1 MKKVISIALALLM
14 VAVMLPV
21 MAAAADTEHEITT
34 EADLRAAV
42 EAMTEGANVT
52 VRLKEDVTI
61 NGDLKV
67 STGTLTILGQGH
79 TITFSNPNSTMHI
92 TGTGIVNL
100 GTKGGEGKTENDLIL
115 TSTDKTSAV
124 INMAG
129 SAELN
134 MYRGV
139 AIKDSF
145 TWGQAGGVQLIGEN
159 TVFNMY
165 GGVIDN
171 CENGASV
178 AGGVCID
185 GGALFNMYDGVI
197 QNCSGWAGGAVSV
210 SGGPAIGEY
219 LSGST
224 GFHMYGG
231 TIKNCHDKWSFNP
244 RYPNEWYGGGA
255 VCVSSDEPVS
265 FIMDGGTITG
275 CSADGEG
282 YGGAIFIYTT
292 HKDAVI
298 EINKGE
304 ITGNSG
310 VYGGGVSVYR
320 GTVKI
325 ADGVALHNNTAT
337 KEGDDL
343 YNKSGSITLGKLPAG
358 LKLAPCGCDID
369 GWYHDKTGA
378 RWSSTKCGGGEDR
391 MEKHTEAAFTD
402 GRALKAAHGEA
413 PAAEPPLIIIVPE
426 APEQEAP
433 NPTTGSR
440 DLVGAAVAM
449 AAVSLLGAAAVI
461 RKK

>member
-21 MAAAADTEHEITT
+21 MAAAADAEYDITT
-34 EADLRAAV
+34 EAELRSKVSTMAD
-42 EAMTEGANVT
+42 GDNVT
-52 VRLKEDVTI
+52 VRLQNDVTI

-79 TITFSNPNSTMHI
+79 TITFSHHSLVLS
-92 TGTGIVNL
+92 GTAILNL
-100 GTKGGEGKTENDLIL
+100 GTKEGEGKPENKLIL
-115 TSTDKTSAV
+115 TSKDNTSAV
-124 INMAG
+124 INMSG
-129 SAELN
+129 SAVLN

-171 CENGASV
+171 CVNGASV

-185 GGALFNMYDGVI
+185 GGALFNMHDGVI
-197 QNCSGWAGGAVSV
+197 QNCSGWTGGAVSV
-210 SGGPAIGEY
+210 SGGPVIGEY

-231 TIKNCHDKWSFNP
+231 TIKNCHDNWL
-244 RYPNEWYGGGA
+244 GGGA
-255 VCVSSDEPVS
+255 VCAYTVDPVS
-265 FIMDGGTITG
+265 FIMDGGTITD

-292 HKDAVI
+292 HRDAVI

-304 ITGNSG
+304 ITGNTG
-310 VYGGGVSVYR
+310 VYGGGVFVYK

-325 ADGVALHNNTAT
+325 ADGVALHNNTAQ
-337 KEGDDL
+337 KGGDDL
-343 YNKSGSITLGKLPAG
+343 YNKSGSVTLGKLPAG
-358 LKLAPCGCDID
+358 LKLASSGRDID
-369 GWYHDKTGA
+369 GWYHDKKDA
-378 RWSSTKCGGGEDR
+378 RWSCEDADQI
-391 MEKHTEAAFTD
+391 EKHTEAAFTD

-413 PAAEPPLIIIVPE
+413 PAAEPPLIIFVPE

-440 DLVGAAVAM
+440 DLVGVAAAM

>member
-21 MAAAADTEHEITT
+21 MAAAADAEYAITD
-34 EADLRAAV
+34 EAGLRTAV
-42 EAMTEGANVT
+42 EAMTADDNVT
-52 VRLKEDVTI
+52 VRLKNDVTI

-79 TITFSNPNSTMHI
+79 KLTIKKDDQGCSMVISNGAT
-92 TGTGIVNL
+92 VNL
-100 GTKGGEGKTENDLIL
+100 GTKEGEGKPENKLIL
-115 TSTDKTSAV
+115 TSIDDTNAV
-124 INMAG
+124 INMDG
-129 SAELN
+129 SAVLN
-134 MYRGV
+134 MYHGV
-139 AIKDSF
+139 EIRDSRAG
-145 TWGQAGGVQLIGEN
+145 GQAGGVQLIGDK

-171 CENGASV
+171 CVNWASV

-197 QNCSGWAGGAVSV
+197 QNCSGWTGGAVSV

-231 TIKNCHDKWSFNP
+231 TIKDCHDNWL
-244 RYPNEWYGGGA
+244 GGGA
-255 VCVSSDEPVS
+255 VCAYTADPVS

-292 HKDAVI
+292 HPDAVI

-310 VYGGGVSVYR
+310 VYGGGVFVYK

-337 KEGDDL
+337 EEGDDL
-343 YNKSGSITLGKLPAG
+343 YNESGRITLGKLPKK

-369 GWYHDKTGA
+369 GWYHDKKDA

-413 PAAEPPLIIIVPE
+413 PAPAPPIIIVPE

-440 DLVGAAVAM
+440 DLVGAAAAM
-449 AAVSLLGAAAVI
+449 AAVSLLGAAAVLR
-461 RKK
+461 RK

>member
-21 MAAAADTEHEITT
+21 MAAAADTEITT
-34 EADLRAAV
+34 EAELRAAV
-42 EAMTEGANVT
+42 EAMNDGDNVT
-52 VRLKEDVTI
+52 VRLQNDVTVVG
-61 NGDLKV
+61 NLAVKA
-67 STGTLTILGQGH
+67 GTLTILGQGN

-100 GTKGGEGKTENDLIL
+100 GTKEGEGNDLTL
-115 TSTDKTSAV
+115 TSDNITDSV
-124 INMAG
+124 VYMAG
-129 SAELN
+129 SAVLN
-134 MYRGV
+134 MYHGV
-139 AIKDSF
+139 TIKDSRA
-145 TWGQAGGVQLIGEN
+145 GLLAGGVQLEEN
-159 TVFNMY
+159 SVFNMY

-171 CENGASV
+171 CESLSAV

-185 GGALFNMYDGVI
+185 GGALFNMYDGI
-197 QNCSGWAGGAVSV
+197 IRNCSGWQGGAVGIPPV
-210 SGGPAIGEY
+210 DPISGYISGP
-219 LSGST
+219 S

-231 TIKNCHDKWSFNP
+231 TIRNCHDK
-244 RYPNEWYGGGA
+244 WYGGGA
-255 VCVSSDEPVS
+255 VCVYTAEPVS

-275 CSADGEG
+275 CSAVGNG
-282 YGGAIFIYTT
+282 YGGAIFIFTT
-292 HKDAVI
+292 DSNAVI

-310 VYGGGVSVYR
+310 VYGGGVFVYK

-337 KEGDDL
+337 EEGDDL
-343 YNKSGSITLGKLPAG
+343 YNESGSVTLGKLPAG
-358 LKLAPCGCDID
+358 LKLASSGRDID
-369 GWYHDKTGA
+369 GWYHDKKDA
-378 RWSSTKCGGGEDR
+378 RWSCEDADQI
-391 MEKHTEAAFTD
+391 EKHTEAAFAD

-413 PAAEPPLIIIVPE
+413 PAPPIIIVPE

>member
-21 MAAAADTEHEITT
+21 MAAAADTNITD
-34 EADLRAAV
+34 EAGLRKAV
-42 EAMTEGANVT
+42 GDMTDGDNVT
-52 VRLKEDVTI
+52 VRLQNDVTI

-67 STGTLTILGQGH
+67 STGTLTILGQGQKL
-79 TITFSNPNSTMHI
+79 TMKSGSMVISNGAT
-92 TGTGIVNL
+92 VNL
-100 GTKGGEGKTENDLIL
+100 GTKEEEGRPENDLIL
-115 TSTDKTSAV
+115 TSTDMTTAV

-145 TWGQAGGVQLIGEN
+145 TWGQAGGVQLIGDE

-171 CENGASV
+171 CKNGASV

-210 SGGPAIGEY
+210 SGGSAIDGY
-219 LSGST
+219 ISGST

-231 TIKNCHDKWSFNP
+231 TIKDCHDKWRFNP
-244 RYPNEWYGGGA
+244 EYPDDWYGGGA

-292 HKDAVI
+292 DSDAVI

-304 ITGNSG
+304 ITGNTG
-310 VYGGGVSVYR
+310 VYGGGVSVYG

-325 ADGVALHNNTAT
+325 ADGVALYNNTAT
-337 KEGDDL
+337 QEGDDL
-343 YNKSGSITLGKLPAG
+343 YNKSGSVTLGKLPTG
-358 LKLAPCGCDID
+358 LKLAACGCDID

-378 RWSSTKCGGGEDR
+378 RWSSKKCGGEEDR
-391 MEKHTEAAFTD
+391 MEKHTETAFTG

-413 PAAEPPLIIIVPE
+413 PAPKPPLIIIV
-426 APEQEAP
+426 PEQEAP

-440 DLVGAAVAM
+440 DLAGVAVAM

>member
-21 MAAAADTEHEITT
+21 MAAAADAEITT
-34 EADLRAAV
+34 EAELRAAV
-42 EAMTEGANVT
+42 SAMADGDNVT
-52 VRLKEDVTI
+52 VRLQNDVTI

-67 STGTLTILGQGH
+67 STGTLTILGQGNKL
-79 TITFSNPNSTMHI
+79 TMKSGSMVISNGAT
-92 TGTGIVNL
+92 VNL
-100 GTKGGEGKTENDLIL
+100 GTKEGEGKPENNLIL
-115 TSTDKTSAV
+115 TSKDNTSAV
-124 INMAG
+124 INMGG
-129 SAELN
+129 SAVLN

-165 GGVIDN
+165 GGEIDN
-171 CENGASV
+171 CVNGASV

-185 GGALFNMYDGVI
+185 DGALFNMHDGVI

-231 TIKNCHDKWSFNP
+231 TIKDCHDNWRFNP
-244 RYPNEWYGGGA
+244 EYPDDWYGGGA

-292 HKDAVI
+292 HRDAVI

-310 VYGGGVSVYR
+310 IYGGRVSVYGG
-320 GTVKI
+320 TVNI

-343 YNKSGSITLGKLPAG
+343 YNKSGRITLGKLPAG
-358 LKLAPCGCDID
+358 LKLAACECDID
-369 GWYHDKTGA
+369 GWYHDKKDA

-391 MEKHTEAAFTD
+391 MEKHMEAVFTD

-413 PAAEPPLIIIVPE
+413 PAPAPPIIIVPE
-426 APEQEAP
+426 APEQETP
-433 NPTTGSR
+433 NPTTGAN
-440 DLVGAAVAM
+440 DLVGVAVAM
-449 AAVSLLGAAAVI
+449 AAVSLLGAAAVLR
-461 RKK
+461 RK

>member
-21 MAAAADTEHEITT
+21 MAAAADTEITT
-34 EADLRAAV
+34 EAELRSKV
-42 EAMTEGANVT
+42 STMKDGDNVT
-52 VRLKEDVTI
+52 VRLKNDVTI
-61 NGDLKV
+61 NENLVV
-67 STGTLTILGQGH
+67 STGTLTILGQGQKL
-79 TITFSNPNSTMHI
+79 TMKSGSMVISNGAT
-92 TGTGIVNL
+92 VNL
-100 GTKGGEGKTENDLIL
+100 GTKEGVGKPENALIL
-115 TSTDKTSAV
+115 TSIDDTNAV
-124 INMAG
+124 INMGG
-129 SAELN
+129 SAVLN
-134 MYRGV
+134 MYHGV
-139 AIKDSF
+139 TIKDSRAG
-145 TWGQAGGVQLIGEN
+145 GQAGGVQLIGDK

-165 GGVIDN
+165 GGMIDN
-171 CENGASV
+171 CVNWASV

-185 GGALFNMYDGVI
+185 DGALFNMHDGVI
-197 QNCSGWAGGAVSV
+197 QNCSGWTGGAVSV

-231 TIKNCHDKWSFNP
+231 TIKDCHDKSL
-244 RYPNEWYGGGA
+244 GGGA
-255 VCVSSDEPVS
+255 VCAYTADPVS

-304 ITGNSG
+304 ISGNSG
-310 VYGGGVSVYR
+310 VYGGGVFVYK

-337 KEGDDL
+337 EEGDDL
-343 YNKSGSITLGKLPAG
+343 YNESGSVTLGKLPAG
-358 LKLAPCGCDID
+358 LKLAACECDID

-391 MEKHTEAAFTD
+391 MEKHTETAFAD

-440 DLVGAAVAM
+440 DLAGVAAAM

>member
-21 MAAAADTEHEITT
+21 MAAAADTEITT
-34 EADLRAAV
+34 EAELRAAV
-42 EAMTEGANVT
+42 EAMTADDNVT
-52 VRLKEDVTI
+52 VRLKNDVTI
-61 NGDLKV
+61 NGNLVV
-67 STGTLTILGQGH
+67 STGTLTILGQGQKL
-79 TITFSNPNSTMHI
+79 TMKSGSMVISNGAT
-92 TGTGIVNL
+92 VNL
-100 GTKGGEGKTENDLIL
+100 GTKEGVGKPENALIL
-115 TSTDKTSAV
+115 TSIDDTNAV
-124 INMAG
+124 INMGG

-134 MYRGV
+134 MYDGV
-139 AIKDSF
+139 EIRDS
-145 TWGQAGGVQLIGEN
+145 TAAGTVGGVHLEGDK

-165 GGVIDN
+165 GGVIDK
-171 CENGASV
+171 CVGEHV
-178 AGGVCID
+178 AVGGVLIK

-197 QNCSGWAGGAVSV
+197 QNCSGTLGGAVYV
-210 SGGPAIGEY
+210 SGGPAIGGY
-219 LSGST
+219 ISGSS

-231 TIKNCHDKWSFNP
+231 TIKDCQANWI
-244 RYPNEWYGGGA
+244 GGA
-255 VCVSSDEPVS
+255 VCVNTTEPVS

-304 ITGNSG
+304 ISGNSG
-310 VYGGGVSVYR
+310 AYGGGVFVYE

-337 KEGDDL
+337 EEGDDL
-343 YNKSGSITLGKLPAG
+343 YNESGSVTLGKLPAG
-358 LKLAPCGCDID
+358 LKLAACGCDID
-369 GWYHDKTGA
+369 GWYHDKKDA
-378 RWSSTKCGGGEDR
+378 RWSSTKCGGEADQ
-391 MEKHTEAAFTD
+391 MEKHTEAAFTG

-413 PAAEPPLIIIVPE
+413 PAPAPPIIIVPE

-433 NPTTGSR
+433 NPTTGTR
-440 DLVGAAVAM
+440 DIVGVAAAM
-449 AAVSLLGAAAVI
+449 AVVSLLGAAAVI

>member
-21 MAAAADTEHEITT
+21 MAAAADTEYDITT
-34 EADLRAAV
+34 EAELRSKVSTMAA
-42 EAMTEGANVT
+42 GDNVT
-52 VRLKEDVTI
+52 VRLQNDVTI

-67 STGTLTILGQGH
+67 STGTLTILGQGN

-100 GTKGGEGKTENDLIL
+100 GTKEGEGNDLTL
-115 TSTDKTSAV
+115 TSDNITDSV
-124 INMAG
+124 VHMAG
-129 SAELN
+129 SAVLN
-134 MYRGV
+134 MYHGV
-139 AIKDSF
+139 TIKDSRA
-145 TWGQAGGVQLIGEN
+145 GLLAGGVQLEEN
-159 TVFNMY
+159 SVFNMY

-171 CENGASV
+171 CESLSAV

-185 GGALFNMYDGVI
+185 GGGLFNMYDGVI
-197 QNCSGWAGGAVSV
+197 QNCSGWQGGAVGIPPV
-210 SGGPAIGEY
+210 DPISGYISGP
-219 LSGST
+219 S

-231 TIKNCHDKWSFNP
+231 TIRNCHDK
-244 RYPNEWYGGGA
+244 WYGGGA
-255 VCVSSDEPVS
+255 VCVYTAEPVS

-275 CSADGEG
+275 CSADGNG
-282 YGGAIFIYTT
+282 YGGAIFIFTT
-292 HKDAVI
+292 HEDAVI
-298 EINKGE
+298 EINKGK

-310 VYGGGVSVYR
+310 VYGGGVSVYG

-325 ADGVALHNNTAT
+325 ADGVALHNNTAQ
-337 KEGDDL
+337 KGGDDL
-343 YNKSGSITLGKLPAG
+343 YNKSGSVTLGKLPAG
-358 LKLAPCGCDID
+358 LKLASSGRDID
-369 GWYHDKTGA
+369 GWYHDKKDA
-378 RWSSTKCGGGEDR
+378 RWSCEDADQI
-391 MEKHTEAAFTD
+391 EKHTETAFTD

-413 PAAEPPLIIIVPE
+413 PAPPIIIVPE

-440 DLVGAAVAM
+440 DLAGVAAAM

>member
-21 MAAAADTEHEITT
+21 MAAAADAEITT
-34 EADLRAAV
+34 EEELRAAV
-42 EAMTEGANVT
+42 SAMADGDNVT
-52 VRLKEDVTI
+52 VRLQNDVTVV
-61 NGDLKV
+61 GKLEVKA
-67 STGTLTILGQGH
+67 GTLTILGQGNKL
-79 TITFSNPNSTMHI
+79 TMKSGSMVISNGAT
-92 TGTGIVNL
+92 VNL
-100 GTKGGEGKTENDLIL
+100 GTKEGEGKPENELIL
-115 TSTDKTSAV
+115 TSKDNTSAV
-124 INMAG
+124 INMSG
-129 SAELN
+129 SAVLN

-165 GGVIDN
+165 GGMIDN
-171 CENGASV
+171 CVNGASV

-185 GGALFNMYDGVI
+185 GGALFNMHDGVI

-210 SGGPAIGEY
+210 SGGPVIGEY

-231 TIKNCHDKWSFNP
+231 TIRDCHDNWRFNP
-244 RYPNEWYGGGA
+244 EYPDDWYGGGA

-304 ITGNSG
+304 ISGNSG
-310 VYGGGVSVYR
+310 VYGGGVFVYK

-337 KEGDDL
+337 EEGDDL
-343 YNKSGSITLGKLPAG
+343 YNESGSVTLGKLPAG
-358 LKLAPCGCDID
+358 LKLAACECDID

-391 MEKHTEAAFTD
+391 MEKHTETAFAD
-402 GRALKAAHGEA
+402 GRALKAAHGKKQA
-413 PAAEPPLIIIVPE
+413 KPPVFEPEDPVE
-426 APEQEAP
+426 EAP
-433 NPTTGSR
+433 NPTTGAN
-440 DLVGAAVAM
+440 DFVGVAAAM
-449 AAVSLLGAAAVI
+449 AVISLLGAAAVI

>member
-1 MKKVISIALALLM
+1 MKRTLKTVLALLAL
-14 VAVMLPV
+14 VLLLPV
-21 MAAAADTEHEITT
+21 MAAAADAEYDITT
-34 EADLRAAV
+34 EADLRSKV
-42 EAMTEGANVT
+42 SAMTADDNVT
-52 VRLKEDVTI
+52 VRLQNDVTI

-67 STGTLTILGQGH
+67 STGTLTILGQGNKL
-79 TITFSNPNSTMHI
+79 TMKSGSMVISNGAT
-92 TGTGIVNL
+92 VNL
-100 GTKGGEGKTENDLIL
+100 GTKEGEGKPENELIL
-115 TSTDKTSAV
+115 TSKDNTSTV
-124 INMAG
+124 INMSG
-129 SAELN
+129 SAVLN

-165 GGVIDN
+165 GGMIDN
-171 CENGASV
+171 CVNGASV

-185 GGALFNMYDGVI
+185 DGALFNMHDGVI

-210 SGGPAIGEY
+210 SGGPVIGEY

-244 RYPNEWYGGGA
+244 EYPDDWYGGGA

-292 HKDAVI
+292 HRDAVI

-310 VYGGGVSVYR
+310 VNGGGVSVYG

-325 ADGVALHNNTAT
+325 ADGVALHNNTAK

-343 YNKSGSITLGKLPAG
+343 YNKSGSVTLGKLPAG
-358 LKLAPCGCDID
+358 LKLAACGCDID

-378 RWSSTKCGGGEDR
+378 RWSCEDADQI
-391 MEKHTEAAFTD
+391 EKHTETAFTD

-413 PAAEPPLIIIVPE
+413 PAPPIIIVPE

-433 NPTTGSR
+433 NPTTGAN
-440 DLVGAAVAM
+440 DFVGVAAAM
-449 AAVSLLGAAAVI
+449 AAVSLLGAAAVL

>member
-21 MAAAADTEHEITT
+21 MAAAADTEITT
-34 EADLRAAV
+34 EAELRSKV
-42 EAMTEGANVT
+42 STMTDGDNVT
-52 VRLKEDVTI
+52 VRLKNDVTI

-67 STGTLTILGQGH
+67 STGTLTILGQGQKL
-79 TITFSNPNSTMHI
+79 TMKSGSMVISNGAT
-92 TGTGIVNL
+92 VNL
-100 GTKGGEGKTENDLIL
+100 GTKEGAGKPENALIL
-115 TSTDKTSAV
+115 TSIDDTSAV
-124 INMAG
+124 INMGG
-129 SAELN
+129 SAVLN
-134 MYRGV
+134 MYHGV
-139 AIKDSF
+139 EIRDS
-145 TWGQAGGVQLIGEN
+145 TAAGTVGGVHLEGDK

-165 GGVIDN
+165 GGVIDK
-171 CENGASV
+171 CVGEHV
-178 AGGVCID
+178 AVGGVLIK

-197 QNCSGWAGGAVSV
+197 QNCSGTLGGAVYV
-210 SGGPAIGEY
+210 SGGPAIGGY
-219 LSGST
+219 ISGSS

-231 TIKNCHDKWSFNP
+231 TIKDCQANWI
-244 RYPNEWYGGGA
+244 GGA
-255 VCVSSDEPVS
+255 VCVNTTEPVS

-275 CSADGEG
+275 CNADGEAGYG
-282 YGGAIFIYTT
+282 YGGAVFISTP

-298 EINKGE
+298 KINKGE
-304 ITGNSG
+304 ISGNSG
-310 VYGGGVSVYR
+310 ANGGGIYVEE
-320 GTVKI
+320 GNVKI

-343 YNKSGSITLGKLPAG
+343 YNESGSVTLGKLPTG
-358 LKLAPCGCDID
+358 LKLAPCGCGID
-369 GWYHDKTGA
+369 GWYHDKKDA

-391 MEKHTEAAFTD
+391 MEKHTDTAFTG

-413 PAAEPPLIIIVPE
+413 PAPPIIIVPE

-440 DLVGAAVAM
+440 DLAGVAVAM

>member
-1 MKKVISIALALLM
+1 MKKVISIVLALLM

-21 MAAAADTEHEITT
+21 MAAAADTEITT
-34 EADLRAAV
+34 EAELRAAV
-42 EAMTEGANVT
+42 SAMKDGDNVT
-52 VRLKEDVTI
+52 VRLQNDVTVV
-61 NGDLKV
+61 GKLEVKA
-67 STGTLTILGQGH
+67 GTLTILGQGH

-100 GTKGGEGKTENDLIL
+100 GTKEGEGNDLTL
-115 TSTDKTSAV
+115 TSDNITDSV
-124 INMAG
+124 VYMAG
-129 SAELN
+129 SAVLN
-134 MYRGV
+134 MYHGV
-139 AIKDSF
+139 TIKDSRA
-145 TWGQAGGVQLIGEN
+145 GLPAGGVQLEEN
-159 TVFNMY
+159 SVFNMY

-171 CENGASV
+171 CESLSTV

-197 QNCSGWAGGAVSV
+197 QNCSGWQGGAVGV
-210 SGGPAIGEY
+210 PPVDPIGGYISGP
-219 LSGST
+219 S

-231 TIKNCHDKWSFNP
+231 TIKDCHDK
-244 RYPNEWYGGGA
+244 WYGGGA
-255 VCVSSDEPVS
+255 VCVYTAEPVS

-275 CSADGEG
+275 CSADGKG
-282 YGGAIFIYTT
+282 YGGAIFIFTT
-292 HKDAVI
+292 HEDAVI
-298 EINKGE
+298 EINKGK

-310 VYGGGVSVYR
+310 VYGGGVSVYG
-320 GTVKI
+320 GTVNI

-343 YNKSGSITLGKLPAG
+343 YNKSGRITLGKLPAG
-358 LKLAPCGCDID
+358 LKLASSGRDID

-378 RWSSTKCGGGEDR
+378 RWSSKKCGGEEDR
-391 MEKHTEAAFTD
+391 MEKHTETAFTD

-413 PAAEPPLIIIVPE
+413 PAPAPPIIIVPE

-440 DLVGAAVAM
+440 DLAGVAVAM

>member
-21 MAAAADTEHEITT
+21 MAAAADAEITT
-34 EADLRAAV
+34 EEELRAAV
-42 EAMTEGANVT
+42 SAMADGDNVT
-52 VRLKEDVTI
+52 VRLKNDVTI

-67 STGTLTILGQGH
+67 STGTLTILGQGNKL
-79 TITFSNPNSTMHI
+79 TMKSGSMVISNGAT
-92 TGTGIVNL
+92 VNL
-100 GTKGGEGKTENDLIL
+100 GTKEGEGKPENELIL
-115 TSTDKTSAV
+115 TSKDNTSTV
-124 INMAG
+124 INMSG
-129 SAELN
+129 SAVLN

-165 GGVIDN
+165 GGMIDN
-171 CENGASV
+171 CVNGASV

-185 GGALFNMYDGVI
+185 DGALFNMHDGVI

-210 SGGPAIGEY
+210 SGGPVIGEY

-231 TIKNCHDKWSFNP
+231 TIKNCHDKWRFNP
-244 RYPNEWYGGGA
+244 EYPNEWYGGGA

-275 CSADGEG
+275 CSADGDG
-282 YGGAIFIYTT
+282 YGGAIFVNA
-292 HKDAVI
+292 KNAGAVI
-298 EINKGE
+298 KINKGE
-304 ITGNSG
+304 ITGNKG
-310 VYGGGVSVYR
+310 TYGGGIY
-320 GTVKI
+320 VKKGNVEI
-325 ADGVALHNNTAT
+325 ADGVALHSNKAT
-337 KEGDDL
+337 VEGDDL
-343 YNKSGSITLGKLPAG
+343 YNKSGSVTLGKLPAG
-358 LKLAPCGCDID
+358 LKLATCECDID

-391 MEKHTEAAFTD
+391 MEKHTETAFTD

-413 PAAEPPLIIIVPE
+413 PAAEPPLIIFVPE

-440 DLVGAAVAM
+440 DLVGAAAAM
-449 AAVSLLGAAAVI
+449 AVVSLLGAAAVLR
-461 RKK
+461 RK

>member
-21 MAAAADTEHEITT
+21 MAAAADTVYDITD

-42 EAMTEGANVT
+42 SAMKDGDNVT
-52 VRLKEDVTI
+52 VRLQNDVTVV
-61 NGDLKV
+61 GKLEVK
-67 STGTLTILGQGH
+67 TGTLTILGQGN

-100 GTKGGEGKTENDLIL
+100 GTKEGEGNDLTL
-115 TSTDKTSAV
+115 TSDNITDSV
-124 INMAG
+124 VHMAG
-129 SAELN
+129 SAVLN
-134 MYRGV
+134 MYHGV
-139 AIKDSF
+139 TIKDSRA
-145 TWGQAGGVQLIGEN
+145 GLLAGGVQLEEN
-159 TVFNMY
+159 SVFNMY

-171 CENGASV
+171 CESLSAV

-185 GGALFNMYDGVI
+185 GGGLFNMYDGVI
-197 QNCSGWAGGAVSV
+197 QNCSGWQGGAVGIPPV
-210 SGGPAIGEY
+210 DPISGYISGP
-219 LSGST
+219 S

-231 TIKNCHDKWSFNP
+231 TIKDCHDN
-244 RYPNEWYGGGA
+244 RLGGGA
-255 VCVSSDEPVS
+255 VCAYTVEPIS

-292 HKDAVI
+292 HPDAVI

-304 ITGNSG
+304 IAGNSG
-310 VYGGGVSVYR
+310 VYGGGVFVYK

-343 YNKSGSITLGKLPAG
+343 YNESGSVTLGELPAG
-358 LKLAPCGCDID
+358 LKLAPCGGDID
-369 GWYHDKTGA
+369 GWYHDKTDA
-378 RWSSTKCGGGEDR
+378 RWSCENADQ
-391 MEKHTEAAFTD
+391 MEKHTVAAFTD

-413 PAAEPPLIIIVPE
+413 SAAPPLIIFVPE
-426 APEQEAP
+426 VPEQEAP

-440 DLVGAAVAM
+440 DLVGVAAAM
-449 AAVSLLGAAAVI
+449 AAVSLLGAAAVL

>member
-1 MKKVISIALALLM
+1 MKKVTSIVLALLM

-21 MAAAADTEHEITT
+21 MAAAADTEITT
-34 EADLRAAV
+34 EAELRAAV
-42 EAMTEGANVT
+42 EAMKDGDNVT
-52 VRLKEDVTI
+52 VRLQNDVTI
-61 NGDLKV
+61 NENLVV
-67 STGTLTILGQGH
+67 STGTLTILGQGQKL
-79 TITFSNPNSTMHI
+79 TMKSGSMVISNGAT
-92 TGTGIVNL
+92 VNL
-100 GTKGGEGKTENDLIL
+100 GTKEGVGKPENALIL
-115 TSTDKTSAV
+115 TSTDMTTAV
-124 INMAG
+124 INMGG
-129 SAELN
+129 SAVLN

-165 GGVIDN
+165 GGMIDN
-171 CENGASV
+171 CVNGASV

-185 GGALFNMYDGVI
+185 GGALFNMHDGVI
-197 QNCSGWAGGAVSV
+197 QNCSGWTGGAVSV

-231 TIKNCHDKWSFNP
+231 TIRDCHDNWRFNP
-244 RYPNEWYGGGA
+244 EYPDDWYGGGA

-292 HKDAVI
+292 HPDAVI

-304 ITGNSG
+304 IAGNSG
-310 VYGGGVSVYR
+310 VYGGGVFVYK

-343 YNKSGSITLGKLPAG
+343 YNESGRITLGKLPTG
-358 LKLAPCGCDID
+358 LKLAACGCDID

-426 APEQEAP
+426 APKQEAP

-440 DLVGAAVAM
+440 DLAGVAVAM

>member
-1 MKKVISIALALLM
+1 MKKTLKTVLALLAL
-14 VAVMLPV
+14 VLLLPV
-21 MAAAADTEHEITT
+21 MAAAADAEITT
-34 EADLRAAV
+34 EEELRAAV

-79 TITFSNPNSTMHI
+79 KLTIKKDDQGCSMVISNGAT
-92 TGTGIVNL
+92 VNL
-100 GTKGGEGKTENDLIL
+100 GTKEGEGKPENKLIL
-115 TSTDKTSAV
+115 TSIDDTNAV
-124 INMAG
+124 INMDG
-129 SAELN
+129 SAVLN
-134 MYRGV
+134 MYHGV
-139 AIKDSF
+139 EIRDSRAG
-145 TWGQAGGVQLIGEN
+145 GQAGGVQLIGDK

-171 CENGASV
+171 CVNWASV

-197 QNCSGWAGGAVSV
+197 QNCSGWTGGAVSV

-219 LSGST
+219 LSGSS

-231 TIKNCHDKWSFNP
+231 TIKDCHDK
-244 RYPNEWYGGGA
+244 RYGGGA
-255 VCVSSDEPVS
+255 VCAYTAEPVS

-282 YGGAIFIYTT
+282 YGGAIFIFTT
-292 HKDAVI
+292 HSDAVI

-304 ITGNSG
+304 ISGNSG
-310 VYGGGVSVYR
+310 AYGGGVFVYE

-325 ADGVALHNNTAT
+325 ADGVALHSNKAT
-337 KEGDDL
+337 VEGDDL
-343 YNKSGSITLGKLPAG
+343 YNESGSITLGKLPKK

-369 GWYHDKTGA
+369 GWYHDEDGA
-378 RWSSTKCGGGEDR
+378 RWSSKKCGGEADR
-391 MEKHTEAAFTD
+391 MEKYTETTITE
-402 GRALKAAHGEA
+402 GCALKAAHGKKQA
-413 PAAEPPLIIIVPE
+413 KPPVFEPEDPVE
-426 APEQEAP
+426 EAP
-433 NPTTGSR
+433 NPTTGTR
-440 DLVGAAVAM
+440 DIVGVTAAM
-449 AAVSLLGAAAVI
+449 AVVSLLGAAAVI

>member
-21 MAAAADTEHEITT
+21 MAAAADTEITT
-34 EADLRAAV
+34 EEELRAAV
-42 EAMTEGANVT
+42 SAMADGDNVT
-52 VRLKEDVTI
+52 VRLQNDVTI
-61 NGDLKV
+61 SGNLVV

-79 TITFSNPNSTMHI
+79 TITFSHHSLVLS
-92 TGTGIVNL
+92 GTAILNL
-100 GTKGGEGKTENDLIL
+100 GTKEGEGKPENKLIL
-115 TSTDKTSAV
+115 TSKDNTSAV
-124 INMAG
+124 INMSG
-129 SAELN
+129 SAVLN
-134 MYRGV
+134 MYHGV
-139 AIKDSF
+139 EIRDSRA
-145 TWGQAGGVQLIGEN
+145 GLLAGGVQLIGDK

-171 CENGASV
+171 CESLSAV

-185 GGALFNMYDGVI
+185 GGALFNMYDGII
-197 QNCSGWAGGAVSV
+197 QNCSGWTGGAVSV
-210 SGGPAIGEY
+210 SGGPVIGEY

-231 TIKNCHDKWSFNP
+231 TTKNCHDNWL
-244 RYPNEWYGGGA
+244 GGGA
-255 VCVSSDEPVS
+255 VCAYTADPVS

-292 HKDAVI
+292 HRDAVI

-310 VYGGGVSVYR
+310 VYGGGVFVYK

-337 KEGDDL
+337 EEGDDL
-343 YNKSGSITLGKLPAG
+343 YNESGSVTLGKLPAG
-358 LKLAPCGCDID
+358 LKLASSGRDID
-369 GWYHDKTGA
+369 GWYHDKKDA
-378 RWSSTKCGGGEDR
+378 RWSCEDADQ
-391 MEKHTEAAFTD
+391 MKKHTEAAFTD

-413 PAAEPPLIIIVPE
+413 PAPPIIIVPE

-440 DLVGAAVAM
+440 DLVGVAAAM

>member
-21 MAAAADTEHEITT
+21 MAAAADAEYDITT
-34 EADLRAAV
+34 EAELRSKVSTMAA
-42 EAMTEGANVT
+42 GDNVT
-52 VRLKEDVTI
+52 VRLKEDVTVV
-61 NGDLKV
+61 GDLKV
-67 STGTLTILGQGH
+67 KAGTLTILGQGH
-79 TITFSNPNSTMHI
+79 KLTIKKDDQGCSMVISNGAT
-92 TGTGIVNL
+92 VNL
-100 GTKGGEGKTENDLIL
+100 GTKEGVGKPENNLIL
-115 TSTDKTSAV
+115 TSIDDTSAV
-124 INMAG
+124 INMDG
-129 SAELN
+129 SAVLN
-134 MYRGV
+134 MYHGV
-139 AIKDSF
+139 TIKDSRAG
-145 TWGQAGGVQLIGEN
+145 GQAGGVQLIGDK

-165 GGVIDN
+165 GGMIDN
-171 CENGASV
+171 CVNWASV

-185 GGALFNMYDGVI
+185 DGALFNMHDGVI
-197 QNCSGWAGGAVSV
+197 QNCSGWTGGAVSV
-210 SGGPAIGEY
+210 SGGPVIGEY

-231 TIKNCHDKWSFNP
+231 TIKNCHDNWL
-244 RYPNEWYGGGA
+244 GGGA
-255 VCVSSDEPVS
+255 VCAYTADPVS

-292 HKDAVI
+292 HPDAVI

-310 VYGGGVSVYR
+310 IYGGGVFVYK

-343 YNKSGSITLGKLPAG
+343 YNESGSVTLGKLPAG
-358 LKLAPCGCDID
+358 LKLAACECDID

-391 MEKHTEAAFTD
+391 MEKHTDTAFAD

-413 PAAEPPLIIIVPE
+413 PAAEPPIIIVPE

-440 DLVGAAVAM
+440 DLVGVAAAM
-449 AAVSLLGAAAVI
+449 AAVSLLGAAAVL

>member
-21 MAAAADTEHEITT
+21 MAAAADAEYDITT
-34 EADLRAAV
+34 EAELRSKV
-42 EAMTEGANVT
+42 SAMTTGDNVT
-52 VRLKEDVTI
+52 VRLKNDVTI

-79 TITFSNPNSTMHI
+79 KLTIKKDTSSCSMVISNGAT
-92 TGTGIVNL
+92 VNL
-100 GTKGGEGKTENDLIL
+100 GTKEGEGKPENKLIL
-115 TSTDKTSAV
+115 TSIDDTSAV
-124 INMAG
+124 INMGG
-129 SAELN
+129 SAVLN
-134 MYRGV
+134 MYHGV
-139 AIKDSF
+139 EIRDSRAG
-145 TWGQAGGVQLIGEN
+145 GQAGGVQLVGDK

-171 CENGASV
+171 CVNWASV
-178 AGGVCID
+178 AGGVFID
-185 GGALFNMYDGVI
+185 GGGLFNMYDGVI
-197 QNCSGWAGGAVSV
+197 QNCSGWRGGAVGV
-210 SGGPAIGEY
+210 SGAAPIFGGYI
-219 LSGST
+219 SGSS

-231 TIKNCHDKWSFNP
+231 TIKNCHDN
-244 RYPNEWYGGGA
+244 RLGGGA
-255 VCVSSDEPVS
+255 VCSYTVEPIS

-292 HKDAVI
+292 HPDAVI

-304 ITGNSG
+304 IAGNSG
-310 VYGGGVSVYR
+310 VYGGGVFVYK

-337 KEGDDL
+337 EEGDDL
-343 YNKSGSITLGKLPAG
+343 YNESGSVTLGKLPAG
-358 LKLAPCGCDID
+358 LKLASSGRDID
-369 GWYHDKTGA
+369 GWYHDKKDA
-378 RWSSTKCGGGEDR
+378 RWSCEDADQ
-391 MEKHTEAAFTD
+391 MKKHTDAAFAD

-413 PAAEPPLIIIVPE
+413 PAAEPPLIIFVPE

-433 NPTTGSR
+433 NPTTGAN
-440 DLVGAAVAM
+440 DFVGVAVAM

>member
-21 MAAAADTEHEITT
+21 MAAAADAEITT
-34 EADLRAAV
+34 EAELRAAV
-42 EAMTEGANVT
+42 SAMADGDNVT
-52 VRLKEDVTI
+52 VRLQNDVTI

-67 STGTLTILGQGH
+67 STGTLTILGQGNKL
-79 TITFSNPNSTMHI
+79 TMKSGSMVISNGAT
-92 TGTGIVNL
+92 VNL
-100 GTKGGEGKTENDLIL
+100 GTKEGEGKPENNLIL
-115 TSTDKTSAV
+115 TSKDNTSAV
-124 INMAG
+124 INMGG
-129 SAELN
+129 SAVLN

-145 TWGQAGGVQLIGEN
+145 TWGQAGGVKLIGEN

-165 GGVIDN
+165 GGEIDN
-171 CENGASV
+171 CVNGASV

-185 GGALFNMYDGVI
+185 DGALFNMHDGVI

-231 TIKNCHDKWSFNP
+231 TIKDCHDNWRFNP
-244 RYPNEWYGGGA
+244 EYPDDWYGGGA

-292 HKDAVI
+292 HRDAVI

-310 VYGGGVSVYR
+310 IYGGGVSVYG
-320 GTVKI
+320 GTVNI

-343 YNKSGSITLGKLPAG
+343 YNKSGRITLGKLPAG
-358 LKLAPCGCDID
+358 LKLAACECDID
-369 GWYHDKTGA
+369 GWYHDKKDA

-391 MEKHTEAAFTD
+391 MEKHMEAVFTD

-426 APEQEAP
+426 TPEQEAP

-440 DLVGAAVAM
+440 DLVGVAAAM
-449 AAVSLLGAAAVI
+449 AVVSLLGAAAVLR
-461 RKK
+461 RK

>member
-21 MAAAADTEHEITT
+21 MAAAADAEYDITD
-34 EADLRAAV
+34 EAGLRTAV
-42 EAMTEGANVT
+42 EAMNDGDNVT
-52 VRLKEDVTI
+52 VRLKNDVTI

-79 TITFSNPNSTMHI
+79 TITFSHHSLVLS
-92 TGTGIVNL
+92 GTAILNL
-100 GTKGGEGKTENDLIL
+100 GTKEGEGTPENKLIL
-115 TSTDKTSAV
+115 TSKDNTSAV
-124 INMAG
+124 INMSG
-129 SAELN
+129 SAVLN
-134 MYRGV
+134 MYHGV
-139 AIKDSF
+139 TIKDSRAG
-145 TWGQAGGVQLIGEN
+145 GQAGGVQLVGDK

-171 CENGASV
+171 CVNWASV
-178 AGGVCID
+178 AGGVFID
-185 GGALFNMYDGVI
+185 GGGLFNMYDGVI
-197 QNCSGWAGGAVSV
+197 QNCSGWRGGAVGV
-210 SGGPAIGEY
+210 SGAAPIFGGYI
-219 LSGST
+219 SGSS

-231 TIKNCHDKWSFNP
+231 TIKDCHDN
-244 RYPNEWYGGGA
+244 RLGGGA
-255 VCVSSDEPVS
+255 VCSYTAEPIS

-292 HKDAVI
+292 HPDAVI

-310 VYGGGVSVYR
+310 VYGGGVFVYK

-343 YNKSGSITLGKLPAG
+343 YNESGSVTLGKLPAG
-358 LKLAPCGCDID
+358 LKLASSGRDID
-369 GWYHDKTGA
+369 GWYHDKKDA
-378 RWSSTKCGGGEDR
+378 RWSCEDADQI
-391 MEKHTEAAFTD
+391 EKHTEAAFTD

-413 PAAEPPLIIIVPE
+413 SAAPPLIIFVPE

-440 DLVGAAVAM
+440 DLAGVAAAM
-449 AAVSLLGAAAVI
+449 AVVSLLGAAAVI

>member
-21 MAAAADTEHEITT
+21 MAAAADTVYDITD
-34 EADLRAAV
+34 EVGLRKAV
-42 EAMTEGANVT
+42 GAMTADDNVT
-52 VRLKEDVTI
+52 VQLQNDVTFV
-61 NGDLKV
+61 GKLEVKA
-67 STGTLTILGQGH
+67 GTLTILGQGNKL
-79 TITFSNPNSTMHI
+79 TMKSGSMVISNGAT
-92 TGTGIVNL
+92 VNL
-100 GTKGGEGKTENDLIL
+100 GTKEGEGKPENELIL
-115 TSTDKTSAV
+115 TSKDNTSAV
-124 INMAG
+124 INMGG
-129 SAELN
+129 SAVLN

-165 GGVIDN
+165 GGMIDN
-171 CENGASV
+171 CVNGASV

-185 GGALFNMYDGVI
+185 GGALFNMHDGVI
-197 QNCSGWAGGAVSV
+197 QNCSGWTGGAVSV
-210 SGGPAIGEY
+210 SGGSAIGEY

-231 TIKNCHDKWSFNP
+231 TIRDCHDNWRFNP
-244 RYPNEWYGGGA
+244 EYPDDWYGGGA

-304 ITGNSG
+304 ISGNSG
-310 VYGGGVSVYR
+310 AYGGGVFVYE

-325 ADGVALHNNTAT
+325 ADGVALHSNKAT
-337 KEGDDL
+337 VEGDDL
-343 YNKSGSITLGKLPAG
+343 YNKSGSVTLGKLPTG
-358 LKLAPCGCDID
+358 LKLAACGCDID

-391 MEKHTEAAFTD
+391 MEKHTETAFTD

-413 PAAEPPLIIIVPE
+413 LAPPIIIVPE

-440 DLVGAAVAM
+440 DLAGVAVAM
-449 AAVSLLGAAAVI
+449 AVVSLLGAAAVL

>member
-21 MAAAADTEHEITT
+21 MAAAADTEYDITD
-34 EADLRAAV
+34 EAGLRAAV
-42 EAMTEGANVT
+42 SAMKDGDNVT
-52 VRLKEDVTI
+52 VRLQNDVTVV
-61 NGDLKV
+61 GDLKV
-67 STGTLTILGQGH
+67 KAGTLTILGQGNKL
-79 TITFSNPNSTMHI
+79 TIKKDNQGCSMVISNGAT
-92 TGTGIVNL
+92 VNL
-100 GTKGGEGKTENDLIL
+100 GTKEGVGKPENNLIL
-115 TSTDKTSAV
+115 TSIDDTSAV
-124 INMAG
+124 INMGG
-129 SAELN
+129 SAVLN
-134 MYRGV
+134 MYHGV
-139 AIKDSF
+139 TIKDSRAG
-145 TWGQAGGVQLIGEN
+145 GQAGGVQLIGDK

-165 GGVIDN
+165 GGMIDN
-171 CENGASV
+171 CVNWASV

-185 GGALFNMYDGVI
+185 DGALFNMHDGVI

-231 TIKNCHDKWSFNP
+231 TIRDCHDNWL
-244 RYPNEWYGGGA
+244 GGGA
-255 VCVSSDEPVS
+255 VCAYTADPVS

-275 CSADGEG
+275 CSGDGKG
-282 YGGAIFIYTT
+282 YGGAVFIYTT

-304 ITGNSG
+304 ISGNSG
-310 VYGGGVSVYR
+310 VYGGGVFVYK
-320 GTVKI
+320 GTVMI
-325 ADGVALHNNTAT
+325 ADGVALHSNKAT
-337 KEGDDL
+337 VEGDDL
-343 YNKSGSITLGKLPAG
+343 YNESGSVTLGKLPAG
-358 LKLAPCGCDID
+358 LKLAACECDID

-391 MEKHTEAAFTD
+391 MEKHTETAFTN

-413 PAAEPPLIIIVPE
+413 PAPPIIIVPE

-440 DLVGAAVAM
+440 DLAGVAVAM
-449 AAVSLLGAAAVI
+449 AAVSLLGAATVI

>member
-21 MAAAADTEHEITT
+21 MAAAADVNITT
-34 EADLRAAV
+34 EAELRAAV
-42 EAMTEGANVT
+42 GAMKDGDNVT
-52 VRLKEDVTI
+52 VRLKNDVI
-61 NGDLKV
+61 FVGDLKV
-67 STGTLTILGQGH
+67 KAGTLTILGQGQKL
-79 TITFSNPNSTMHI
+79 TMKSGSMVISNGAT
-92 TGTGIVNL
+92 VNL
-100 GTKGGEGKTENDLIL
+100 GTKEGAGDPENALIL
-115 TSTDKTSAV
+115 TSTDMTTAV
-124 INMAG
+124 INMGG

-165 GGVIDN
+165 GGMIDN
-171 CENGASV
+171 CVNGASV

-185 GGALFNMYDGVI
+185 GGALFNMHDGVI

-231 TIKNCHDKWSFNP
+231 IIKDCYDNWYFDP
-244 RYPNEWYGGGA
+244 EYPYEEWYCGGA

-275 CSADGEG
+275 CRADAGG
-282 YGGAIFIYTT
+282 YGGAIFVNA
-292 HKDAVI
+292 KNAGAVI
-298 EINKGE
+298 KINKGE
-304 ITGNSG
+304 ITGNKG
-310 VYGGGVSVYR
+310 TYGGGIY
-320 GTVKI
+320 VKKGNVEI

-337 KEGDDL
+337 KEGDGL
-343 YNKSGSITLGKLPAG
+343 YNESGRITLGKLPAG
-358 LKLAPCGCDID
+358 LKLAACECDID

-378 RWSSTKCGGGEDR
+378 RWSSTKCGGEADR
-391 MEKHTEAAFTD
+391 MEQYMETSIKE
-402 GRALKAAHGEA
+402 GCALKAAHGEA
-413 PAAEPPLIIIVPE
+413 PAPAPPIIIVPE

-440 DLVGAAVAM
+440 DLVGVAVAM

>member
-21 MAAAADTEHEITT
+21 MAAAADAEITT
-34 EADLRAAV
+34 EEELRAAV
-42 EAMTEGANVT
+42 SAMADGDNVT

-79 TITFSNPNSTMHI
+79 KLTIKKVDQGCSMVISNGAT
-92 TGTGIVNL
+92 VNL
-100 GTKGGEGKTENDLIL
+100 GTKEGEGKPENKLIL
-115 TSTDKTSAV
+115 TSIDDTNAV
-124 INMAG
+124 INMDG
-129 SAELN
+129 SAVLN
-134 MYRGV
+134 MYHGV
-139 AIKDSF
+139 EIRDSRAG
-145 TWGQAGGVQLIGEN
+145 GQAGGVQLIGDK

-171 CENGASV
+171 CVNWASV

-197 QNCSGWAGGAVSV
+197 QNCSGWTGGAVSV

-231 TIKNCHDKWSFNP
+231 TIRDCHDNWL
-244 RYPNEWYGGGA
+244 GGGA
-255 VCVSSDEPVS
+255 VCAYTEDPVS

-304 ITGNSG
+304 ISGNSG
-310 VYGGGVSVYR
+310 AYGGGIYVEEGNVE
-320 GTVKI
+320 I

-343 YNKSGSITLGKLPAG
+343 YNESGRITLGKLPTG
-358 LKLAPCGCDID
+358 LKLKACGCSID
-369 GWYHDKTGA
+369 GWYHDKDGA

-413 PAAEPPLIIIVPE
+413 PAPPIIIVPE

-440 DLVGAAVAM
+440 DLVGVAVAM
-449 AAVSLLGAAAVI
+449 VAVSLLGAAAVI